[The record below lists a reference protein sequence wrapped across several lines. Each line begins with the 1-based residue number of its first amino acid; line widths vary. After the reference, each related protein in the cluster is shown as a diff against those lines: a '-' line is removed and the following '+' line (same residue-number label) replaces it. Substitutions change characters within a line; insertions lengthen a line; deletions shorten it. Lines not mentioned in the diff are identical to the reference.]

1 VSLKKN
7 IVANYFGAGWVALMT
22 IAFVPLYIRYLG
34 IEAYGLIGI
43 FAMLQG
49 LFSLLDLGMAPTISR
64 EMARL
69 KIGAKENQAARNLLR
84 SVEIIAVCIALAMT
98 AGLWMA
104 SSWLARD
111 WLVAKGLPISV
122 MVRALE
128 TMSALIGLRI
138 IDNIY
143 RSALIGLQRQVLLNS
158 INSVTATLRGLGALA
173 VLAYL
178 SNSIQAFFLWQLVV
192 SGISISML
200 FIATYS
206 VLPGKK
212 GRTVFSSQSL
222 KNIGRFAAG
231 TMAITCLSLLLGN
244 MDKILLSK
252 LLPLEVFGYYAFA
265 VVVAQTPLGLV
276 APIAQAFYPRFT
288 QLHSQGDREALAT
301 AYHSATQLV
310 TVLLGSAT
318 VFMILFGHEAL
329 DVWTKNTAL
338 SGRIY
343 ALAAVLSVGSL
354 FNGLM
359 TIPYYL
365 QLSSGW
371 TGLTVRIN
379 LFAICLV
386 VPALFVLVPEYGA
399 MSAAWVWLALNA
411 FYFIV
416 TIPLMHRRLLPQEKW
431 RWYIRDVT
439 IPLIVAFAA
448 GWLLRALL
456 PTFARNFQNIGMLI
470 ASALL
475 LAVSAASAAPIIR
488 QRVLKVFG
496 FGRMTR

>member
-1 VSLKKN
+1 MGLKRN
-7 IVANYFGAGWVALMT
+7 ISANYFGAGWNALMT
-22 IAFVPLYIRYLG
+22 MAFVPLYIRYLG

-69 KIGAKENQAARNLLR
+69 KSGVNENQTARNLLR
-84 SVEIIAVCIALAMT
+84 SVELIAVCAALTMT
-98 AGLWMA
+98 VGLWTA

-111 WLVAKGLPISV
+111 WLMAKGLSISV
-122 MVRALE
+122 MVHALE
-128 TMSALIGLRI
+128 IMSCLIGLRI

-143 RSALIGLQRQVLLNS
+143 RSALIGLQRQVLLNL
-158 INSVTATLRGLGALA
+158 IISVAATLRGLGALA

-192 SGISISML
+192 SWISIAML
-200 FIATYS
+200 SIATYS
-206 VLPGKK
+206 VFPGVK
-212 GRTVFSSQSL
+212 GRATFSVQAL

-252 LLPLEVFGYYAFA
+252 LLPLGVFGYYAFA

-288 QLHSQGDREALAT
+288 QLHSRDDREALIS

-310 TVLLGSAT
+310 TVLLGAAT

-329 DVWTKNTAL
+329 DIWTRNAVL
-338 SGRIY
+338 SRRIY

-379 LFAICLV
+379 LFAIVLV

-399 MSAAWVWLALNA
+399 MAAAWVWLALNA

-431 RWYIRDVT
+431 RWYIQDVT
-439 IPLIVAFAA
+439 IPLIVTFAM

-456 PTFARNFQNIGMLI
+456 PTFAGNFQNIGVLI
-470 ASALL
+470 VSAFLL
-475 LAVSAASAAPIIR
+475 VMSAASAAPIIR
-488 QRVLKVFG
+488 RRVLKVFG
-496 FGRMTR
+496 LDRITI